1 MHEWKGWIWE
11 CSVIVYFHG
20 KIEDAQIRYISFF
33 HQTKINQNASL
44 CGGFCSFD
52 WKESRHICWGFLF
65 SFCPQNWCHKSILLI
80 INPQGHERGG
90 PCQNIKISSWA
101 CHSLSLSYIDY
112 LGSRLC
118 RLDYIKC
125 ILANFLQPK
134 NWFKIDTS
142 YFYVYIDF
150 INNFLPSSYYIHIAN
165 LSCQKLQDEVTSLSQ
180 YVNYKNALKS
190 QYYYPD
196 L

>member
-1 MHEWKGWIWE
+1 M
-11 CSVIVYFHG
+11 
-20 KIEDAQIRYISFF
+20 ISKFQYL
-33 HQTKINQNASL
+33 HWTRNNKHASL
-44 CGGFCSFD
+44 CGGFCAFD

-65 SFCPQNWCHKSILLI
+65 SFCPPNWCHKSILLI

-134 NWFKIDTS
+134 NWFKIET
-142 YFYVYIDF
+142 YIIFQKFLNMNF
-150 INNFLPSSYYIHIAN
+150 INWYGIWDPWSKFSLTSSNMMKY
-165 LSCQKLQDEVTSLSQ
+165 CW
-180 YVNYKNALKS
+180 KS
-190 QYYYPD
+190 SWWTAHESW
-196 L
+196 

>member
-1 MHEWKGWIWE
+1 M
-11 CSVIVYFHG
+11 SSL
-20 KIEDAQIRYISFF
+20 ISKFWYL
-33 HQTKINQNASL
+33 HWTRNNKNASL

-118 RLDYIKC
+118 RLYTGQFSSTEKLVQNWYIMFQK
-125 ILANFLQPK
+125 FLIM
-134 NWFKIDTS
+134 N
-142 YFYVYIDF
+142 F
-150 INNFLPSSYYIHIAN
+150 INWYGIWDPWSKFSLTSSNMMKY
-165 LSCQKLQDEVTSLSQ
+165 CW
-180 YVNYKNALKS
+180 KS
-190 QYYYPD
+190 SWWTAHESW
-196 L
+196 

>member
-11 CSVIVYFHG
+11 CGVIVYFHG
-20 KIEDAQIRYISFF
+20 KIEDAQIRYICFF

-118 RLDYIKC
+118 RLHQMYTGQFSSTEKLVQNWHI
-125 ILANFLQPK
+125 IFLCTGGPLLTLF
-134 NWFKIDTS
+134 FKT
-142 YFYVYIDF
+142 
-150 INNFLPSSYYIHIAN
+150 LEKHP
-165 LSCQKLQDEVTSLSQ
+165 CKQKTV
-180 YVNYKNALKS
+180 
-190 QYYYPD
+190 
-196 L
+196 

>member
-1 MHEWKGWIWE
+1 LW
-11 CSVIVYFHG
+11 
-20 KIEDAQIRYISFF
+20 
-33 HQTKINQNASL
+33 
-44 CGGFCSFD
+44 GGFCSFD

-118 RLDYIKC
+118 RLHQMYTGQFSSTEKLVQNWHI
-125 ILANFLQPK
+125 IFLCTGGPLLTLF
-134 NWFKIDTS
+134 FKT
-142 YFYVYIDF
+142 
-150 INNFLPSSYYIHIAN
+150 LEKHP
-165 LSCQKLQDEVTSLSQ
+165 CQQKTV
-180 YVNYKNALKS
+180 
-190 QYYYPD
+190 
-196 L
+196 

>member
-1 MHEWKGWIWE
+1 M
-11 CSVIVYFHG
+11 
-20 KIEDAQIRYISFF
+20 
-33 HQTKINQNASL
+33 

-142 YFYVYIDF
+142 YFKRKAISQISNISNSSWLWIQSTDMEYEIRGP
-150 INNFLPSSYYIHIAN
+150 NFLFARSNMMKYCWKWIM
-165 LSCQKLQDEVTSLSQ
+165 VW
-180 YVNYKNALKS
+180 
-190 QYYYPD
+190 
-196 L
+196 

>member
-1 MHEWKGWIWE
+1 MAWFKMRKFNIHMI
-11 CSVIVYFHG
+11 
-20 KIEDAQIRYISFF
+20 FF
-33 HQTKINQNASL
+33 HQTKINQNTSL

-142 YFYVYIDF
+142 YFYVYIALLT
-150 INNFLPSSYYIHIAN
+150 ISYQVLIIYI
-165 LSCQKLQDEVTSLSQ
+165 LQIYHAKSFKMRYFTFLSQ

-190 QYYYPD
+190 QYYYSD
-196 L
+196 R